1 MNMEFVV
8 VTPSLKDWISGF
20 KQLNNC
26 LVSFKNLFII
36 KDYLR
41 ISIGI

>member
-1 MNMEFVV
+1 MNNELVI
-8 VTPSLKDWISGF
+8 VTWRLKDGISGF